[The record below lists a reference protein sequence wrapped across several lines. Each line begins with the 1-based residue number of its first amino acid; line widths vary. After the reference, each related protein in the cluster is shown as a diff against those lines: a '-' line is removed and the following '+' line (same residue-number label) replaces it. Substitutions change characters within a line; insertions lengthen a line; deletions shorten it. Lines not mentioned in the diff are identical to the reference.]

1 MKLLIFDEPTKGIDV
16 GTKSEIYKLM
26 RGLADRGIGVIVVSS
41 EMPELLGLCDRIAV
55 MADGRIT
62 AMYDIADA
70 TEEKLA
76 KAATGEVAVSETA

>member
-1 MKLLIFDEPTKGIDV
+1 M
-16 GTKSEIYKLM
+16 
-26 RGLADRGIGVIVVSS
+26 VSS